1 MSAIRQYL
9 CFGLIFVFPIV
20 VGYGQDKNTVVYNF
34 FSPEVD
40 SPVWVKDLLATDKE
54 EHLQLYDRQ
63 KAVASKLQ
71 VVEER
76 TVVSNVTKIANAF
89 NAAFEEGIKKLEE
102 STNNVAKSGLT
113 IGLMM
118 PFEPSATRTAIEGYI
133 VSNAYDEVNNTD
145 IYLIHFT
152 QSLKVQP
159 NVVFPYV
166 MDGGLTTNNITGSFK
181 DRRYP
186 GASWTNVYRTVV
198 RDVEYDNCHL
208 CYVQRPEQLRQMTVW
223 TQPHL
228 KWGSATQGIDYGNIV
243 HLAYGENLFT
253 GILRDFTNHKFLEI
267 KDGAIMGEGVQGY
280 PEGPM
285 PIIDSVS
292 ITESENEN
300 KLSPNAL
307 VTISGTNFL
316 DSAVELCSG
325 AYGTTAV
332 LNAYEKVK
340 TADVTVTETQIVF
353 RASGKWSENAHS
365 KVRIIVASPY
375 GAAYSDVEGLYTK
388 GE

>member
-1 MSAIRQYL
+1 MSIIKQYFCYVPL
-9 CFGLIFVFPIV
+9 FVFTLIAV
-20 VGYGQDKNTVVYNF
+20 YGQEKGSVVYNY
-34 FSPEVD
+34 FSSEVD
-40 SPVWVKDLLATDKE
+40 SPMWVKDFITVSGE
-54 EHLQLYDRQ
+54 GRTQLNDRQ
-63 KAVASKLQ
+63 GVIASLASVMVERNVASNIIR
-71 VVEER
+71 V
-76 TVVSNVTKIANAF
+76 ANTYQEAF
-89 NAAFEEGIKKLEE
+89 DEGIEKLEE
-102 STNNVAKSGLT
+102 VTNNIPKTGFT

-118 PFEPSATRTAIEGYI
+118 PLEPSATRTAIEGYI

-166 MDGGLTTNNITGSFK
+166 MDGGLTTNSIAGTFRDS
-181 DRRYP
+181 RYP
-186 GASWTNVYRTVV
+186 GSVWANVYRAVV

-208 CYVQRPEQLRQMTVW
+208 CYVQRPEQLRQVMVW

-228 KWGSATQGIDYGNIV
+228 KWGSAIHGIDYGNIV

-267 KDGAIMGEGVQGY
+267 KDGAIMGEGAQGY

-285 PIIDSVS
+285 PIIESVA

-353 RASGKWSENAHS
+353 RASGKWAENAHS

-375 GAAYSDVEGLYTK
+375 GAAYSDVEGLYTL